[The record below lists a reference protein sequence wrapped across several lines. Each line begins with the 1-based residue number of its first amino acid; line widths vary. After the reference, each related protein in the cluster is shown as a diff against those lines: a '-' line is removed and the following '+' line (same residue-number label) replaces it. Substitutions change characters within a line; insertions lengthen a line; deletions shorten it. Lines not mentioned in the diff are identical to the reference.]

1 MTEHGNNKI
10 RACDF
15 ILKLKKII
23 ASYELKHYGFGDYR
37 QYSIFFLKDE
47 LVIVVTCSWGG
58 IEDGYLDESEYYYS
72 YKIENEDL
80 VLYEREGLDDEF
92 EHVCGKDN
100 ASMML
105 KDLERILK
113 EFSYYGGTSTVCLD
127 EVNTFISLK
136 PDGCVLFLD
145 MEEIKS
151 QRDKY
156 RFKRS
161 KEYTMSDWKCE
172 FIEVEQNNNGNETDK
187 RN

>member
-23 ASYELKHYGFGDYR
+23 ASHELENYDFGDYR
-37 QYSIFFLKDE
+37 QYAVFFLKDE
-47 LVIVVTCSWGG
+47 LVIVVTNVWGG

-80 VLYEREGLDDEF
+80 VLYEREDLEDEF
-92 EHVCGKDN
+92 EHACGKDN
-100 ASMML
+100 ANLML
-105 KDLERILK
+105 EDLERILK
-113 EFSYYGGTSTVCLD
+113 EFSYYSGTPTVCLD

-136 PDGCVLFLD
+136 PDGFVLSLD

-161 KEYTMSDWKCE
+161 KEYTMNDWKCE
-172 FIEVEQNNNGNETDK
+172 FIEVEQNNNGI
-187 RN
+187 

>member
-1 MTEHGNNKI
+1 M
-10 RACDF
+10 
-15 ILKLKKII
+15 IL
-23 ASYELKHYGFGDYR
+23 
-37 QYSIFFLKDE
+37 
-47 LVIVVTCSWGG
+47 VTNVWGG
-58 IEDGYLDESEYYYS
+58 IEDGYLDESEHAYL
-72 YKIENEDL
+72 YKIENEDI
-80 VLYEREGLDDEF
+80 VLCEGEDLDDEF

-100 ASMML
+100 ASLML

-136 PDGCVLFLD
+136 PDGCVLSLD

>member
-1 MTEHGNNKI
+1 MTEQGNNKI

-23 ASYELKHYGFGDYR
+23 ASYELKNYDFGDYR
-37 QYSIFFLKDE
+37 QYSVFFLNDA
-47 LVIVVTCSWGG
+47 LVILVTNVWGG
-58 IEDGYLDESEYYYS
+58 IEEDYLDESEHAYL
-72 YKIENEDL
+72 YKIENEDI
-80 VLYEREGLDDEF
+80 VLCEGEDLDDEF

-100 ASMML
+100 ASLML

-113 EFSYYGGTSTVCLD
+113 EFSYYGGASTVCLD

-136 PDGCVLFLD
+136 PDGCILSID
-145 MEEIKS
+145 MEEIKL

-172 FIEVEQNNNGNETDK
+172 FIEVEQNNNGI
-187 RN
+187 

>member
-1 MTEHGNNKI
+1 MTEWGNNKI

-23 ASYELKHYGFGDYR
+23 ASYELKNYDFGDYR
-37 QYSIFFLKDE
+37 QYAVFFLNDG
-47 LVIVVTCSWGG
+47 LVILVTNIWDA
-58 IEDGYLDESEYYYS
+58 IDEDYPDVSEHAYL

-92 EHVCGKDN
+92 EHACGKDN
-100 ASMML
+100 ANL
-105 KDLERILK
+105 ILEDLERILK
-113 EFSYYGGTSTVCLD
+113 EFSYYSGTPTVCLD

-136 PDGCVLFLD
+136 PDGCVLSLD

-161 KEYTMSDWKCE
+161 KEYTMNDWKCE
-172 FIEVEQNNNGNETDK
+172 FIEVEQNNS
-187 RN
+187 RI

>member
-1 MTEHGNNKI
+1 MTELGNNKI

-23 ASYELKHYGFGDYR
+23 ASYELKNYDLGDYR
-37 QYSIFFLKDE
+37 QYSLFFLNDA
-47 LVIVVTCSWGG
+47 LVILVTNVWDQ
-58 IEDGYLDESEYYYS
+58 IDNDYPDENEHAYF

-80 VLYEREGLDDEF
+80 VLYEREDLDDEF
-92 EHVCGKDN
+92 EHACGKDN
-100 ASMML
+100 ANLML
-105 KDLERILK
+105 EDLERILK
-113 EFSYYGGTSTVCLD
+113 EFSYYSGTPTVCLD

-136 PDGCVLFLD
+136 PDGCILSID

-161 KEYTMSDWKCE
+161 KEYTMNDWNCQ
-172 FIEVEQNNNGNETDK
+172 FIEVEQNNSEI
-187 RN
+187 

>member
-1 MTEHGNNKI
+1 MTYQENKTI

-47 LVIVVTCSWGG
+47 LVIVVTCIWGG
-58 IEDGYLDESEYYYS
+58 IEEGYLDESEYYYS
-72 YKIENEDL
+72 YKIENEDF
-80 VLYEREGLDDEF
+80 VLCEREDLEDEF
-92 EHVCGKDN
+92 EHACGKDN
-100 ASMML
+100 ADEIL

-113 EFSYYGGTSTVCLD
+113 EFSYYSGTPTISFD
-127 EVNTFISLK
+127 EVNTLISLK
-136 PDGCVLFLD
+136 PDGCVLSLNV
-145 MEEIKS
+145 EEIKS
-151 QRDKY
+151 QRDKH

-161 KEYTMSDWKCE
+161 KEYTMNDWKCK
-172 FIEVEQNNNGNETDK
+172 FIEVKQNNNGNETDK

>member
-23 ASYELKHYGFGDYR
+23 ASYELKYYDLGDYR
-37 QYSIFFLKDE
+37 QYSVFFLNDA
-47 LVIVVTCSWGG
+47 LVILVTNVWDA
-58 IEDGYLDESEYYYS
+58 IDEDYPDVSEHAYL
-72 YKIENEDL
+72 YKIENEDI
-80 VLYEREGLDDEF
+80 VLCEGEDLDDEF

-100 ASMML
+100 ASL
-105 KDLERILK
+105 ILEDLERILK
-113 EFSYYGGTSTVCLD
+113 EFSYYSDTSTVCLD

-136 PDGCVLFLD
+136 PDGCVLSID

-172 FIEVEQNNNGNETDK
+172 FIEVEQNNNGI
-187 RN
+187 